1 MATKYKRY
9 TVNAPH
15 VLAEIIDER
24 IPECPYDS
32 DSAYFLG
39 LAIFDCW
46 SRREHR
52 YTAKLMAQPP
62 RIRDAAFAKLAAEFK
77 EHKGASTPGWFDH
90 FVQRVVE
97 AELEKVQTP
106 KRSTRPKPSS
116 AQPRRQSATGN
127 SDTRSHNVLA
137 T

>member
-1 MATKYKRY
+1 MASKYKRY
-9 TVNAPH
+9 TVNAPPI
-15 VLAEIIDER
+15 LAEIIDER

-32 DSAYFLG
+32 ASSYFLG

-62 RIRDAAFAKLAAEFK
+62 KIRDAAFAKLAAEFK
-77 EHKGASTPGWFDH
+77 EHKGAATPSWFDH

-106 KRSTRPKPSS
+106 KRSTRPKRS
-116 AQPRRQSATGN
+116 AAQSRSFSATK
-127 SDTRSHNVLA
+127 RRNVF
-137 T
+137 TD

>member
-1 MATKYKRY
+1 MTSKYKRY
-9 TVNAPH
+9 TVNAPPT
-15 VLAEIIDER
+15 LAEIIDER

-32 DSAYFLG
+32 ASSYFLG

-62 RIRDAAFAKLAAEFK
+62 RIRDAAFAKLAEEFK
-77 EHKGASTPGWFDH
+77 RHKGATTPGWFDH
-90 FVQRVVE
+90 FVQRIVE

-106 KRSTRPKPSS
+106 KRSTRPRNSS
-116 AQPRRQSATGN
+116 AQSRGVSATRG
-127 SDTRSHNVLA
+127 RNVLA